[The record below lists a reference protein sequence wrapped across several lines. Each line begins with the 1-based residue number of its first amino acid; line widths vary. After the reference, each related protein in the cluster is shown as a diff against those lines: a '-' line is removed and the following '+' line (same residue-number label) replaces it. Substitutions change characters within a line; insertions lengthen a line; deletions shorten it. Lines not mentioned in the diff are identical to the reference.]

1 MITPSFR
8 QLVHQQF
15 MDLHQAAAF
24 FHVQPVTVKRWL
36 NGTIP
41 VNPMAEKL
49 LNIKAR
55 GYLPLDV
62 RWDGFRVHEE
72 RATLITPERREFS
85 PKELLSF
92 AYWRDEY
99 RQLIELHG
107 HIEQPKY
114 YPPKEN
120 LMPFSGGQRRKP
132 APWVPTRFKGR

>member
-1 MITPSFR
+1 
-8 QLVHQQF
+8 
-15 MDLHQAAAF
+15 
-24 FHVQPVTVKRWL
+24 
-36 NGTIP
+36 
-41 VNPMAEKL
+41 
-49 LNIKAR
+49 
-55 GYLPLDV
+55 
-62 RWDGFRVHEE
+62 
-72 RATLITPERREFS
+72 S

>member
-120 LMPFSGGQRRKP
+120 LMPFSG
-132 APWVPTRFKGR
+132 

>member
-114 YPPKEN
+114 YPPK
-120 LMPFSGGQRRKP
+120 
-132 APWVPTRFKGR
+132 